1 MVDKKFK
8 IKVIEIMK
16 IAFTPNLK
24 MGKENK
30 ARLLKINS
38 IIEEYHKMGYKLT
51 LRQLYYQLVSR
62 NVVPNDPKE
71 YDKLGN
77 LLTKGRMAGVVDWD
91 AIEDRIRV
99 PRHTYEVDS
108 IEDAIK
114 DAEEHYRLDRMAD
127 QNKYVEM
134 WVEKDA
140 LSNVLSRKTQHY
152 HVRLMVNRGYSS
164 TTAMFDA
171 YERFLPQLAKGKSVD
186 VLYLGDHDP
195 SGLDM
200 VRDIYDRVFRML
212 ANQPGFKLVNYVNSL
227 PEEELDKLM
236 DKYAGDNN
244 AYVEEEDEMGVIHG
258 YLDST
263 RCYILDKFHIQHIG
277 LTSEQVKLHNPPE
290 NTAKSADPRYKDY
303 ILQYGTK
310 CWEVDALNPPTLHEL
325 IDTAILGLIDIDRFN
340 AMIEK
345 ENEDKAKLKKLPAEM
360 VEYPLL
366 VEAKIDLE
374 LMRDDL
380 TLELEQ
386 EQEITSKLRRK
397 VTLTK
402 EVLLTASKNDEI
414 SQLVYKQVTKLL
426 ND

>member
-1 MVDKKFK
+1 
-8 IKVIEIMK
+8 MK

-99 PRHTYEVDS
+99 PRHTYEVDN

-164 TTAMFDA
+164 TTAMFDS

-227 PEEELDKLM
+227 PEEELDALM
-236 DKYAGDNN
+236 DKYAGNN
-244 AYVEEEDEMGVIHG
+244 DAYVTEEDEDGVDSSYI
-258 YLDST
+258 DST

-277 LTSEQVKLHNPPE
+277 LTTEQVGLYNPPP
-290 NTAKSADPRYKDY
+290 NPAKIQDPRANDY
-303 ILQYGTK
+303 IAKFGPIS
-310 CWEVDALNPPTLHEL
+310 WEVDALNPVILHEL

-380 TLELEQ
+380 MVELEQ
-386 EQEITSKLRRK
+386 EQNVTSTLRRK

-402 EVLLTASKNDEI
+402 EALSIAANESNIDRSTFEHVI
-414 SQLVYKQVTKLL
+414 GIL